1 MGNKAKLGRP
11 PFPKGHSKQAR
22 LFCRL
27 LEAEVREIETAARND
42 KKTKSEWV
50 RKVLLSAARAQKPQ
64 SKN

>member
-11 PFPKGHSKQAR
+11 PLPKGHSKKAR

-27 LEAEVREIETAARND
+27 LAAEVREIETAARND
-42 KKTKSEWV
+42 KKTKSEWI
-50 RKVLLSAARAQKPQ
+50 REVLLSAARSQKPK